1 MTPPG
6 SHAPKK
12 PLPRFLGTRQGLWD
26 VAVEPPFIPP
36 GPALGPGQKHPPQD
50 LSGPAAFS
58 RRLILT
64 V

>member
-36 GPALGPGQKHPPQD
+36 GPALGPGQKRPHRISLAQ
-50 LSGPAAFS
+50 LLFQG
-58 RRLILT
+58 